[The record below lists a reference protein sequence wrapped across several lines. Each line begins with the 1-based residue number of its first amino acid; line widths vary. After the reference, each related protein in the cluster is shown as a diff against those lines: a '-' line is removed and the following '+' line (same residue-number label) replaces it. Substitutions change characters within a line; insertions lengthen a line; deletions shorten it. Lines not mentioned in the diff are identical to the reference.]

1 MPDRTFASLVPRVS
15 ASAPGCPQPTLVQHI
30 RDAAIRACERSLA
43 WRYSPVVFS
52 LQPGV
57 HQYFFEKPS
66 GTEVHAVLGAQLN
79 NSPLAVRTLEQALVD
94 YPQWA
99 DLYNGLTA
107 QQLWVASGNP
117 STFNQDPFNASPFNA
132 SAAITL
138 PAAAL
143 EGASEPQVLTQVA
156 PDQYVVLP
164 LPDDAKPYRVR
175 MFLALRPTRT
185 ATAMDEATFNELED
199 IIVHNA
205 LQHILLLPDSPWSS
219 DRLATYH
226 AKQYTS
232 QITERRARANLGNAR
247 GILRVRFP
255 PI

>member
-1 MPDRTFASLVPRVS
+1 MTERTFASLVPRVS
-15 ASAPGCPQPTLVQHI
+15 ASAPGCPYPTVLQHI

-43 WRYSPVVFS
+43 WRYMPPLFA

-57 HQYFFEKPS
+57 HEYFFEKPAN
-66 GTEVHAVLGAQLN
+66 TEVHAVLGALLN
-79 NSPLAVRTLEQALVD
+79 GRPLTVRTLEQAIAD

-107 QQLWVASGNP
+107 QQLWAQAGNP
-117 STFNQDPFNASPFNA
+117 STFNQDPFNAATFNA
-132 SAAITL
+132 NPSVTL

-143 EGASEPQVLTQVA
+143 EGASEPRVLTQVSPA
-156 PDQYVVLP
+156 QYIVLP
-164 LPDDAKPYRVR
+164 LPDDTTAYQMR
-175 MFLALRPTRT
+175 MFLALRPTRA
-185 ATAMDEATFNELED
+185 ATGMSEVVLNELED
-199 IIVHNA
+199 AIVHNA

-219 DRLATYH
+219 ERLATYH

-247 GILRVRFP
+247 GVLRVRYQ

>member
-1 MPDRTFASLVPRVS
+1 MTERTFASLVPRVS
-15 ASAPGCPQPTLVQHI
+15 ASAPGCPYPTVLQHI
-30 RDAAIRACERSLA
+30 REAAIRACESTLA
-43 WRYSPVVFS
+43 WRHMPAPFA

-57 HQYFFEKPS
+57 HEYFFEKPAN
-66 GTEVHAVLGAQLN
+66 TEAHAVLGALLN
-79 NSPLAVRTLEQALVD
+79 KKPLMVRTLEQAIVE

-107 QQLWVASGNP
+107 QQLWAQSGNP
-117 STFNQDPFNASPFNA
+117 STFNQDPFNAATFNA
-132 SAAITL
+132 NPSVTL

-143 EGASEPQVLTQVA
+143 EGASEPRVLTQISPA
-156 PDQYVVLP
+156 QYVVLP
-164 LPDDAKPYRVR
+164 LPDDATPYQLR
-175 MFLALRPTRT
+175 MFLALKPVRT
-185 ATAMDEATFNELED
+185 ATGMSEVVLNELED
-199 IIVHNA
+199 VIVHNA

-219 DRLATYH
+219 ERLATYH

-247 GILRVRFP
+247 GTLRVRYQ